1 MAAQNSIINDVGT
14 LLRLPTKVT
23 SELSD
28 KACLCIAS
36 AISEAKRQGE
46 DQVTLNIGIGGLS
59 VNLLDMQCKFI
70 PNKALKTALNRPV
83 RLTWH
88 ISCGN
93 VHKQNLQ
100 VYPSASKPH
109 HKYLQNAVDRIPY
122 PYQSFP

>member
-1 MAAQNSIINDVGT
+1 MAAQNSIMNDVGT

-36 AISEAKRQGE
+36 AINEAKRQGE

-70 PNKALKTALNRPV
+70 PNKALKTAIKEA
-83 RLTWH
+83 LT
-88 ISCGN
+88 N
-93 VHKQNLQ
+93 
-100 VYPSASKPH
+100 
-109 HKYLQNAVDRIPY
+109 
-122 PYQSFP
+122 QSNPLEVALETAFAEKLIAACEEVI